1 MVSSGKDGSSS
12 TNVASS
18 VTSVSPSIL
27 VHSNRSVY
35 GVWEFFNI
43 QVPTF
48 SLASV
53 FSMLIVVTFLILAL
67 ALMHKH
73 VVKPSWKPSSQQL
86 SEKFRLYMA
95 GSMVGARRMFNGW
108 TMSRQDDVTISNRDE
123 KNRRLSLDMSSSS
136 SISLSPSDPVDDT
149 APRLHKKASNTRL
162 SSHRRSNLRS
172 KPQILSP
179 IDDNPST
186 ISSNDDQPIDQS
198 TETDESKTTVTI
210 NVSDPRSEHV
220 THQEIDYEIGRVSVN
235 QLHQNFENGSQSN
248 NDNQEIINSR
258 NESFQNSVTNN
269 DNETNSHIPFD
280 TSLNTSLDTSL
291 KTSLVPSLI
300 PTTNDISTQ
309 LHKKNS
315 KPKLKVQ
322 QRSQKDQKDQ
332 TVFFTTQESEGEV
345 ESSSSIPSTPKNVQ
359 DSTQEENFVKPGNR
373 RRRRKPKNSKNNS
386 QQNFQQQNSQQENN
400 NHSEQRSSLQK
411 HDHIQQN
418 INGLSRSR
426 QSDEI

>member
-1 MVSSGKDGSSS
+1 
-12 TNVASS
+12 
-18 VTSVSPSIL
+18 
-27 VHSNRSVY
+27 
-35 GVWEFFNI
+35 
-43 QVPTF
+43 
-48 SLASV
+48 
-53 FSMLIVVTFLILAL
+53 
-67 ALMHKH
+67 
-73 VVKPSWKPSSQQL
+73 
-86 SEKFRLYMA
+86 MA

-149 APRLHKKASNTRL
+149 VPRLHKKASNTRL

-198 TETDESKTTVTI
+198 TETDDSKTTVTI
-210 NVSDPRSEHV
+210 NVSDPRSENV
-220 THQEIDYEIGRVSVN
+220 THQEIDYEIGGGVSVN
-235 QLHQNFENGSQSN
+235 QLHQNFDNESQF

-258 NESFQNSVTNN
+258 NESCQNSVTNN
-269 DNETNSHIPFD
+269 DKETNSHIPFD
-280 TSLNTSLDTSL
+280 TSSLNTSLNTSLDNSL
-291 KTSLVPSLI
+291 DTSLVSPLI

-322 QRSQKDQKDQ
+322 QRSQKDQKD
-332 TVFFTTQESEGEV
+332 FATQESEGEV
-345 ESSSSIPSTPKNVQ
+345 ESSSSIPGTPKNVQ

-373 RRRRKPKNSKNNS
+373 RRRRKTKNSKNNA
-386 QQNFQQQNSQQENN
+386 QQNSQQENS
-400 NHSEQRSSLQK
+400 NHSEQRSLPK
-411 HDHIQQN
+411 NEHIQQN

-426 QSDEI
+426 QSDEISYNNNNWDKSSQQP